1 MLAGTYINKYATHNN
16 KKAIVQYYK
25 IPATE
30 KWVEY
35 MLDKH
40 DVNKILMDSD
50 FATKMDLLEVLQVLE
65 RKIDYMYKHPNF
77 NFKKATDLFHILKNA
92 TKVAPLA
99 TPKKLQ
105 KKSNTKNGR
114 PKITIS
120 L

>member
-1 MLAGTYINKYATHNN
+1 MSARSYIAKYNSRNN

-25 IPATE
+25 IPATT

-77 NFKKATDLFHILKNA
+77 EFKKATDLFHRLKNA

-99 TPKKLQ
+99 TPKNVA
-105 KKSNTKNGR
+105 KKQHKKR
-114 PKITIS
+114 
-120 L
+120 

>member
-1 MLAGTYINKYATHNN
+1 MLARSYITKYSTQHN

-25 IPATE
+25 IPATT

-40 DVNKILMDSD
+40 DINKILMDSN

-77 NFKKATDLFHILKNA
+77 SFKKATDLFHILKSVP
-92 TKVAPLA
+92 KVVEKA
-99 TPKKLQ
+99 TPKLVV
-105 KKSNTKNGR
+105 KKQRNKW
-114 PKITIS
+114 
-120 L
+120 

>member
-1 MLAGTYINKYATHNN
+1 MFARTYITKYATRNN

-77 NFKKATDLFHILKNA
+77 EFKRATDLFHRLKYA
-92 TKVAPLA
+92 PKVASLA
-99 TPKKLQ
+99 THKNVAKKKH
-105 KKSNTKNGR
+105 KKR
-114 PKITIS
+114 
-120 L
+120 

>member
-1 MLAGTYINKYATHNN
+1 MSARSYIAKYNSRNN

-25 IPATE
+25 IPATT

-50 FATKMDLLEVLQVLE
+50 FTTKMDLLEVLQVLE

-77 NFKKATDLFHILKNA
+77 DFKKATNLFHILKSA
-92 TKVAPLA
+92 LKVAEVV
-99 TPKKLQ
+99 TKKVA
-105 KKSNTKNGR
+105 KKQRK
-114 PKITIS
+114 K
-120 L
+120 

>member
-1 MLAGTYINKYATHNN
+1 MLAKNYISKYATRNSN
-16 KKAIVQYYK
+16 KAIVQYYK

-77 NFKKATDLFHILKNA
+77 EFKKATDLFHRLKNA

-99 TPKKLQ
+99 TPKKQ
-105 KKSNTKNGR
+105 HKKR
-114 PKITIS
+114 
-120 L
+120 

>member
-1 MLAGTYINKYATHNN
+1 MQARTYISKYATRSN

-25 IPATE
+25 IPATT

-50 FATKMDLLEVLQVLE
+50 FTTKMDLLEVLQVLE

-77 NFKKATDLFHILKNA
+77 EFKRATDLFHRLKNA
-92 TKVAPLA
+92 TKVVALA
-99 TPKKLQ
+99 TPKTVA
-105 KKSNTKNGR
+105 KKQHKKR
-114 PKITIS
+114 
-120 L
+120 

>member
-1 MLAGTYINKYATHNN
+1 MLARTYISKYATSNN

-25 IPATE
+25 IPATT

-40 DVNKILMDSD
+40 DINKILMDSD
-50 FATKMDLLEVLQVLE
+50 FTTKMDLLEVLQVLE
-65 RKIDYMYKHPNF
+65 RKIDYMYRHPNF

-99 TPKKLQ
+99 TSKTVAKKQ
-105 KKSNTKNGR
+105 HKKR
-114 PKITIS
+114 
-120 L
+120 

>member
-1 MLAGTYINKYATHNN
+1 MLARTYISKYATRSN

-35 MLDKH
+35 MLDRH

-77 NFKKATDLFHILKNA
+77 NFKKATFLFERLKNA
-92 TKVAPLA
+92 TKVATLA

-105 KKSNTKNGR
+105 KSNKKKR
-114 PKITIS
+114 
-120 L
+120 

>member
-1 MLAGTYINKYATHNN
+1 MLARTYISKYASRSN

-92 TKVAPLA
+92 TKVATVA
-99 TPKKLQ
+99 TPKKVA
-105 KKSNTKNGR
+105 KKQHKKR
-114 PKITIS
+114 
-120 L
+120 

>member
-1 MLAGTYINKYATHNN
+1 MQAKTYIAKYATGNSN
-16 KKAIVQYYK
+16 KAIIPYYK
-25 IPATE
+25 IKATD

-65 RKIDYMYKHPNF
+65 RKIDYMYRHPNF
-77 NFKKATDLFHILKNA
+77 EFKKATDLFHILKNA

-99 TPKKLQ
+99 TPKTVA
-105 KKSNTKNGR
+105 KKQHKKR
-114 PKITIS
+114 
-120 L
+120 

>member
-1 MLAGTYINKYATHNN
+1 MFARTYIAKYTTRNN
-16 KKAIVQYYK
+16 NKAIVQYYK

-77 NFKKATDLFHILKNA
+77 EFKKATDLFHRLKNA
-92 TKVAPLA
+92 TKVTTLA

-105 KKSNTKNGR
+105 KSNKKKR
-114 PKITIS
+114 
-120 L
+120 

>member
-1 MLAGTYINKYATHNN
+1 MLAHTYISKYATTNRSKGFKSQWH
-16 KKAIVQYYK
+16 K

-77 NFKKATDLFHILKNA
+77 DFKKATNLFHLLKNA
-92 TKVAPLA
+92 TKVTNLA
-99 TPKKLQ
+99 TNQKLQ
-105 KKSNTKNGR
+105 DRNKKKRR
-114 PKITIS
+114 PK
-120 L
+120 

>member
-1 MLAGTYINKYATHNN
+1 MFARTYITKYATRNN

-77 NFKKATDLFHILKNA
+77 EFKRATDLFHRLKYA
-92 TKVAPLA
+92 PKVASLA
-99 TPKKLQ
+99 THKSVAKKQ
-105 KKSNTKNGR
+105 HKKR
-114 PKITIS
+114 
-120 L
+120 

>member
-1 MLAGTYINKYATHNN
+1 MQARTYISKYATRNN
-16 KKAIVQYYK
+16 KNAIVQYYK
-25 IPATE
+25 IPATT

-77 NFKKATDLFHILKNA
+77 DFKKATFLFGRLKNA

-99 TPKKLQ
+99 TPTNVAKKQQKKKL
-105 KKSNTKNGR
+105 KKR
-114 PKITIS
+114 
-120 L
+120 

>member
-1 MLAGTYINKYATHNN
+1 MSARSYITKYNSRNN

-25 IPATE
+25 IPATT

-50 FATKMDLLEVLQVLE
+50 FATKMDLLEILQVLE

-77 NFKKATDLFHILKNA
+77 DFKKATSLFQILKTAPKVVEVA
-92 TKVAPLA
+92 TKNVA
-99 TPKKLQ
+99 KKQ
-105 KKSNTKNGR
+105 HKK
-114 PKITIS
+114 
-120 L
+120 

>member
-1 MLAGTYINKYATHNN
+1 MLARNYINKYTTRNSN
-16 KKAIVQYYK
+16 KAIIQYYK

-40 DVNKILMDSD
+40 DINKILMDSN

-77 NFKKATDLFHILKNA
+77 NFKKATTLFQILKTAPKVVEKA
-92 TKVAPLA
+92 TTKTVV
-99 TPKKLQ
+99 KKQQ
-105 KKSNTKNGR
+105 KKR
-114 PKITIS
+114 
-120 L
+120 

>member
-1 MLAGTYINKYATHNN
+1 MQARTYISKYATRNN

-25 IPATE
+25 IPATT

-40 DVNKILMDSD
+40 DINKILMDSD

-77 NFKKATDLFHILKNA
+77 EFKKATDLFHVLKNA

-99 TPKKLQ
+99 IPKKVA
-105 KKSNTKNGR
+105 KKQHKKR
-114 PKITIS
+114 
-120 L
+120 